1 MLRAVILA
9 GAVAGSLAVY
19 FLFSL
24 YILPQSYQESVRPLR
39 PEPVIT
45 SVKFSAS
52 YITLGD
58 SVVIFVSGTNNGEK
72 ADMQIVS
79 VGFPNLTSS
88 DAVRII
94 QHDFR
99 QQPERI
105 EPGDQVGA
113 GYQGTENLVAAQ
125 HPSIEAFSW
134 PWEAGSR
141 YSIQLQVEPPAE
153 GLFVIFV
160 KSVALPHSW
169 NGAHYPQEGT
179 MDYQREFVD
188 EYFVVVAN
196 P

>member
-1 MLRAVILA
+1 M
-9 GAVAGSLAVY
+9 
-19 FLFSL
+19 
-24 YILPQSYQESVRPLR
+24 
-39 PEPVIT
+39 
-45 SVKFSAS
+45 KFSAS
-52 YITLGD
+52 NITLGD
-58 SVVIFVSGTNNGEK
+58 SVVISVSGTNSGEK

-105 EPGDQVGA
+105 EPGAGVGA
-113 GYQGTENLVAAQ
+113 GYLGTENLVAAQ

-134 PWEAGSR
+134 PWEAGSS
-141 YSIQLQVEPPAE
+141 YSIQLEVEPPAE
-153 GLFVIFV
+153 GRFVVFV

-169 NGAHYPQEGT
+169 DGAHYPHEGT
-179 MDYQREFVD
+179 VDYQGEFVD
-188 EYFVVVAN
+188 EYFVNVAN